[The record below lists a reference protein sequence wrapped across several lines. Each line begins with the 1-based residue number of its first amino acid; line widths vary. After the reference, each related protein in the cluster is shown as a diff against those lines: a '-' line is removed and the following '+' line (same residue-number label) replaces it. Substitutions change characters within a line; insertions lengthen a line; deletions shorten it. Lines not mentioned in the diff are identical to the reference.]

1 MVVFEFSKKM
11 PMLDQMIS
19 GLQSF
24 SVIDCLR
31 SNKKDL
37 EPLFVQ
43 SAVFVPNAD
52 VLLESIEPE
61 FSEAGSNRKDK
72 EVDVFKFF
80 HDFVK
85 DLHSDGPGKCMK
97 HSILIF
103 VYDVWSIH
111 NFTTFYFIGH
121 AYGGA
126 RISHQACDCTQLH
139 KQD

>member
-1 MVVFEFSKKM
+1 MVVFDFSKKM

-24 SVIDCLR
+24 GVLDCLR

-43 SAVFVPNAD
+43 SAVFVPNAE
-52 VLLESIEPE
+52 VLLESIEAE

-80 HDFVK
+80 HDFVE
-85 DLHSDGPGKCMK
+85 DLHCDGPG
-97 HSILIF
+97 
-103 VYDVWSIH
+103 
-111 NFTTFYFIGH
+111 
-121 AYGGA
+121 
-126 RISHQACDCTQLH
+126 
-139 KQD
+139 